1 MVVNPFHV
9 GQKVMTPDGAGEIM
23 IFEEPRESWATSFRV
38 GVKHFVF
45 PVARPRM
52 YPDDILYY
60 YIKEVT
66 PLNENLPKQSKPE
79 EN

>member
-1 MVVNPFHV
+1 MNFDDFRI
-9 GQKVMTPDGAGEIM
+9 GQKVMTPDGEGEIM
-23 IFEEPRESWATSFRV
+23 IFEPCGVNEDYFRI

-60 YIKEVT
+60 QLKEVT
-66 PLNENLPKQSKPE
+66 PLDKIIPE
-79 EN
+79 QLESEEK